1 MKAKGKNTS
10 KAIKEHRVSDTGA
23 SQIKND
29 SIALVLLSIYL
40 LVDFIPYLGAIDVRG
55 PQWLYLSLV
64 NLIVAFYFLTKS
76 KTNLKKHF
84 NIISGDTLTISYIL
98 LFVLCGF
105 SIFFAINKIE
115 AIVAYSRFAISIIAF
130 LNFVILMYGRIHIL
144 KRLFQIVTVLVLIQS
159 IPVIYTFIENI
170 DTSSSSTLILG
181 LTGNTGNKNVLAASL
196 AFKLPIIL
204 YCLHNFHSPLR
215 NLINLTSLSLT
226 TFLIFILNA
235 RAAYLGLLIQSIIYV
250 SLLLYFNLELLSRRQ
265 KTSRLIKFL
274 LPLIIVF
281 FTAQSTLRY
290 IEFRDPNAVYGTIT
304 KRLGTLSDPTEA
316 AGGRFFFWSNAI
328 DYIKKHPFTGSGY
341 GNWKIVSVE
350 YEKNYNN
357 NFDFSKQVHNDF
369 LQNTAESGII
379 AGLCFIAVFV
389 LAFIYVR
396 KTLKSDSDND
406 LKNISLFAAL
416 AVCSYFVDAIFN
428 FPAERPIMQI
438 YFVFALAIIVSAAKN
453 PTSTVQNVQNQV
465 KLLIPTLTV
474 FLILILGSIFI
485 SHSTYKSMKTQLK
498 VQLLIRN
505 NYNLE
510 NVRISSQDI
519 NSDFP
524 SIPNLAENN
533 MPIDVIKAWL
543 AFNEGKNEEAL
554 ALTNRSI
561 NVNPYA
567 GYNEFVK
574 ASIYFSMNTIDS
586 AYHYSRK
593 GFYNR
598 PRNSELFNMLA
609 KACVQKKDSET
620 LKEAFKIFRKY
631 ANYPRSWKIYIRSL
645 FAINKDQEEVIRLSD
660 SISKVFP
667 ENAEIQ
673 HTRYFVKANLSA
685 LKKDFKTA
693 LENLEGIMK
702 LYPND
707 IENVENIGL
716 TYYYMA
722 NYLMAMKYF
731 EKVVLSRAYNNGKS
745 EFFLAKCL
753 LNMGSSDSAC
763 TYLQMA
769 AQRNYPGASQQFN
782 DLNCKTTGIGPA
794 VKLFKP

>member
-10 KAIKEHRVSDTGA
+10 NAIKEHPVSDTLA
-23 SQIKND
+23 SQIKDD
-29 SIALVLLSIYL
+29 SIATVLLCLYL
-40 LVDFIPYLGAIDVRG
+40 VVDFIPYLGAIDVRG
-55 PQWLYLSLV
+55 PQWLYLSLI
-64 NLIVAFYFLTKS
+64 NLMVAVYFLTKS
-76 KTNLKKHF
+76 NTYLIERFK
-84 NIISGDTLTISYIL
+84 IISADSLTITYFL
-98 LFVLCGF
+98 LFVQCGF
-105 SIFFAINKIE
+105 SIFFAINTIE
-115 AIVAYSRFAISIIAF
+115 SIVAYSRFAISLIAF
-130 LNFVILMYGRIHIL
+130 LNFALLIFGRIHIL
-144 KRLFQIVTVLVLIQS
+144 KNTFQIVSALVLIQN
-159 IPVIYTFIENI
+159 IPLIYIFIKNI
-170 DTSSSSTLILG
+170 DTSTSSNILLG
-181 LTGNTGNKNVLAASL
+181 LTGNSGNKNVLAASL
-196 AFKLPIIL
+196 AIKLPL
-204 YCLHNFHSPLR
+204 MLFCLHHYKTPVR
-215 NLINLTSLSLT
+215 NLLNIGSVAT
-226 TFLIFILNA
+226 TILLIFFLNA
-235 RAAYLGLLIQSIIYV
+235 RAAYLALFIQSSIYIAF
-250 SLLLYFNLELLSRRQ
+250 LLYLNPEKTGRKQ
-265 KTSRLIKFL
+265 KIAGLIKFII
-274 LPLIIVF
+274 PLIIVF
-281 FTAQSTLRY
+281 FTAQTILRN
-290 IEFRDPNAVYGTIT
+290 IEYKDPSAVYGTIT
-304 KRLGTLSDPTEA
+304 KRIGTLSDPAVA
-316 AGGRFFFWSNAI
+316 AGGRIFFWSNAI
-328 DYIKKHPFTGSGY
+328 DYIKKHPLTGSGY

-350 YEKNYNN
+350 YEKNYHN

-369 LQNTAESGII
+369 LQNTAESGIL
-379 AGLCFIAVFV
+379 AGLFFIAVFGWA
-389 LAFIYVR
+389 LIYAA
-396 KTLKSDSDND
+396 KTLKSNFESGI
-406 LKNISLFAAL
+406 KTMSLFAAIVVSVYL
-416 AVCSYFVDAIFN
+416 IDAIFN
-428 FPAERPIMQI
+428 FPAERPVMQV
-438 YFVFALAIIVSAAKN
+438 YFVFALAIIVSAWKN
-453 PTSTVQNVQNQV
+453 FSTQDQLSQTEI
-465 KLLIPTLTV
+465 KKFATAYLGIILLSI
-474 FLILILGSIFI
+474 GSIFI
-485 SHSTYKSMKTQLK
+485 TYSTYKSMKMQLK
-498 VQLLIRN
+498 VQMLIRN

-519 NSDFP
+519 NSEFL

-543 AFNEGKNEEAL
+543 VFNEGKNEEAL

-574 ASIYFSMNTIDS
+574 ASIFFSMNTIDS

-620 LKEAFKIFRKY
+620 LKEAFNIYRKY
-631 ANYPRSWKIYIRSL
+631 ANDPRSWKIYIRSL
-645 FAINKDQEEVIRLSD
+645 FAINKDQGEVIRLSD

-722 NYLMAMKYF
+722 DYLIAMKYF
-731 EKVVLSRAYNNGKS
+731 EKVVLSRAYTNGKS

-753 LNMGSSDSAC
+753 LNTGSSDSAC

-769 AQRNYPGASQQFN
+769 VQRNYPGASQQFN